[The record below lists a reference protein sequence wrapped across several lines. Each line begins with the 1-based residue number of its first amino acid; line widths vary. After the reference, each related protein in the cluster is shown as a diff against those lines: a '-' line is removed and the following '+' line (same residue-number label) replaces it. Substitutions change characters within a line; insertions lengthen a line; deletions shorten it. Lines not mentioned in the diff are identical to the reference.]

1 MWGIVDDGMQSRIL
15 DESSGAKVFG
25 CDYDVPLSKHARFAP
40 GGDDL
45 QGVGEERPATV
56 QGEKLSSPES
66 PALPSREHQSM
77 GWARTRPP
85 HLIHLIRQRF
95 RAGRAHRLPNP
106 LERGL

>member
-1 MWGIVDDGMQSRIL
+1 
-15 DESSGAKVFG
+15 
-25 CDYDVPLSKHARFAP
+25 
-40 GGDDL
+40 
-45 QGVGEERPATV
+45 
-56 QGEKLSSPES
+56 
-66 PALPSREHQSM
+66 LPSREHQSM